1 MRSHRPPRTALIA
14 ATSALST
21 ALLLAVTACA
31 PTAATAGELSTDNH
45 IHRLVPSDDGQTL
58 LVGTHNGLFDV
69 DAESGEVTG
78 PVGEH
83 VIDLMGLTRAG
94 DDLLASGH
102 PGESGPQHP
111 RGPNLGLIRSS
122 DDGRSWQP
130 VSLEGDADFHALAYD
145 PADQTII
152 GAHAGQLL
160 ITDDMGESWREGA
173 VVEPYDLLATSQGL
187 LKTSFDG
194 LSISTDM
201 GQTFQP
207 IEGAPALALL
217 ANNADMVTGVD
228 LDGTLWRSTLGS
240 EWTAEGATPGQIH
253 ALTILPG
260 GALVVATASGLQRSN
275 DFGQSWEPLAP

>member
-1 MRSHRPPRTALIA
+1 MRSHRPPRMALIV

-31 PTAATAGELSTDNH
+31 PTAATAESLTTDNH

-58 LVGTHNGLFDV
+58 LVGTHNGLFNVDV
-69 DAESGEVTG
+69 ESGEVTG

-102 PGESGPQHP
+102 PGESGPQHL

-122 DDGRSWQP
+122 DAGHNWQA
-130 VSLEGDADFHALAYD
+130 VSLDGNADFHALVYD
-145 PADQTII
+145 PDDETII
-152 GAHAGQLL
+152 GAHAGQML
-160 ITDDMGESWREGA
+160 ISDDMGESWREGA
-173 VVEPYDLLATSQGL
+173 AVEPYDLLATSRGL
-187 LKTSFDG
+187 LMTSFDG
-194 LSISTDM
+194 LSVSTDT
-201 GQTFQP
+201 GRSFQL

-217 ANNADMVTGVD
+217 AGDGDMIIGVD
-228 LDGTLWRSTLGS
+228 LDGTLWQSGPGD
-240 EWTAEGATPGQIH
+240 EWTPEGATPGQIH

-275 DFGQSWEPLAP
+275 DLGQNWDSLAP